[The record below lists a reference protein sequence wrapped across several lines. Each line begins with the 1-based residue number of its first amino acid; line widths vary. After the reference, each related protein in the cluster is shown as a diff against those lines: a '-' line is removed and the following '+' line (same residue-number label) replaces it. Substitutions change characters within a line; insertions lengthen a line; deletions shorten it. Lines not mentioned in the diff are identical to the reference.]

1 MIRKL
6 KNKKILL
13 SIIPIA
19 LIASYVFLGNKPE
32 KIETKGM
39 SINSNE
45 KQYLKTEKDV
55 EKLNL
60 KYSTN
65 TNDKVELKIYDPY
78 GNLKDSGTISNDCTF
93 EKEFSNIEGQWIVE
107 ITPSTNDNI
116 LVESTITKKLNSNF

>member
-19 LIASYVFLGNKPE
+19 LIASFVFLGNKPE